1 VIIIGLLGIE
11 RSAEG
16 IGYII
21 FGVSLVIAGY
31 NWFKVRIIATSK
43 NYLVSLVLIL
53 FGLHLMTFLIIDES
67 LIVYGY
73 LISIFLQLILSF
85 VVVLVFFEYLHFEVE
100 SNFERY
106 QNLFTNSID
115 AMMIFEKEII
125 VDCNKQTEELFRTTR
140 ENIIGNTPMKFSP
153 KLQENGLESSE
164 YGYQLFEK
172 TYQGKYQE
180 FEWIHSDV
188 EGRKYNCD
196 VALFKLYE
204 GIACAIVRDNTKK
217 IEKDE
222 ELYFHKYYDSLTNL
236 PKRPI
241 FIDLL
246 SRALESDHE
255 NIALVALDINKFKQI
270 NDQYGHDFGDEVLKE
285 VAVKLSQG
293 FGDQSIIT
301 RLGGDEFIIM
311 LENFKDRTRVI
322 NKINRTRDL
331 FANQMIINNEPIY
344 LTASIGVA
352 FNEEH
357 NKNAHQLL
365 KNVDV
370 ALNMS
375 KDLGRDKVQFYSKLS
390 ESNLTSL
397 LTMEKEMREGIS
409 NNEFILYYQP
419 IVDNFK
425 EEIIGMEALLRWVRE
440 DGTMVY
446 PSTFIP
452 IAEESELIV
461 PIGRNIILQACEDS
475 KPFIKSNSKFFVSVN
490 LSAVQLKDRQIV
502 DDIEEAIFKSGIPA
516 RRLQVEITESVLI
529 KDETQTLKILE
540 EIKNLGVQIAL
551 DDFGTGFS
559 SLSYLTK
566 LNIDKVKIDRSF
578 IVHIPYDKKSNS
590 LIESIITLVHN
601 LDFQLIAEGVEEKDQ
616 LDYLKSN
623 ACDMIQGY
631 YFYKPMPIE
640 ELNNIYQKKGL

>member
-1 VIIIGLLGIE
+1 
-11 RSAEG
+11 
-16 IGYII
+16 
-21 FGVSLVIAGY
+21 
-31 NWFKVRIIATSK
+31 
-43 NYLVSLVLIL
+43 
-53 FGLHLMTFLIIDES
+53 
-67 LIVYGY
+67 
-73 LISIFLQLILSF
+73 
-85 VVVLVFFEYLHFEVE
+85 
-100 SNFERY
+100 
-106 QNLFTNSID
+106 
-115 AMMIFEKEII
+115 
-125 VDCNKQTEELFRTTR
+125 
-140 ENIIGNTPMKFSP
+140 
-153 KLQENGLESSE
+153 
-164 YGYQLFEK
+164 
-172 TYQGKYQE
+172 
-180 FEWIHSDV
+180 
-188 EGRKYNCD
+188 
-196 VALFKLYE
+196 
-204 GIACAIVRDNTKK
+204 
-217 IEKDE
+217 
-222 ELYFHKYYDSLTNL
+222 
-236 PKRPI
+236 
-241 FIDLL
+241 
-246 SRALESDHE
+246 
-255 NIALVALDINKFKQI
+255 
-270 NDQYGHDFGDEVLKE
+270 
-285 VAVKLSQG
+285 
-293 FGDQSIIT
+293 
-301 RLGGDEFIIM
+301 
-311 LENFKDRTRVI
+311 
-322 NKINRTRDL
+322 
-331 FANQMIINNEPIY
+331 MIINNEPIY

-352 FNEEH
+352 FNEDH

-397 LTMEKEMREGIS
+397 LTMEKEMRDGIS
-409 NNEFILYYQP
+409 NNEFILFYQP
-419 IVDNFK
+419 IIDSFK
-425 EEIIGMEALLRWVRE
+425 EEIIGMEALLRWVRS

-461 PIGRNIILQACEDS
+461 PIGRNIILRACEDS

-490 LSAVQLKDRQIV
+490 LSAIQLKDRQIV